1 MTDISGDDG
10 KRARVSVHRI
20 IHTIHVASDL
30 VACRARYLD
39 LLGGLIFA
47 EGYFEAEDRDMALL
61 YVADFMME
69 PMAPRDPA
77 RLDKHV
83 ARYLHRYGPGFQSF
97 ELGVKDG
104 PAAAAQLKAAGARL
118 SAEYGNFFYVRQEST
133 GGVLLEVC
141 DGPMPNDPH
150 EHRPWRPDFIVGH
163 PSTLRH
169 LDHIACITADAS
181 ASLAF
186 FTQQVDGETLL
197 DERVESPQL
206 SRRALV
212 SIAGTQ
218 VAFIQPDDRSSGP
231 LGTFLTP
238 PTSGI
243 YAMVWRV
250 QDEAA
255 AQKFFERKGVRTTRE
270 HCVSA
275 GFAIDPRDFH
285 GARHEFVAG
294 PAAP

>member
-1 MTDISGDDG
+1 MNNS
-10 KRARVSVHRI
+10 RVRVSRI
-20 IHTIHVASDL
+20 IHAIHIVPDLAAS
-30 VACRARYLD
+30 RARYLD

-77 RLDKHV
+77 KLEKHV

-97 ELGVKDG
+97 ELKVNNG
-104 PAAAAQLKAAGARL
+104 PEAAAQFKAAGCKL
-118 SAEYGNFFYVRQEST
+118 SAEYGSFFYVRQEST

-150 EHRPWRPDFIVGH
+150 EFRPWRADFIVGH
-163 PSTLRH
+163 PSTLRG
-169 LDHIACITADAS
+169 LDHIACITPDLDA
-181 ASLAF
+181 ALTF
-186 FTQQVDGETLL
+186 FTQRVDGELL
-197 DERVESPQL
+197 IDEHIHVPQPA
-206 SRRALV
+206 RRAL
-212 SIAGTQ
+212 IGLADIR
-218 VAFIQPDDRSSGP
+218 VAFIQPDERSAGP
-231 LGTFLTP
+231 LGKFLTP

-250 QDEAA
+250 DNETA
-255 AQKFFERKGVRTTRE
+255 AQDFFQRKGVRTTRE

-275 GFAIDPRDFH
+275 GFAIDPADFI
-285 GARHEFVAG
+285 GGRHEFVTG
-294 PAAP
+294 RPSR